1 MYQLHHSVVITSK
14 LSQAVKHTWT
24 GTVWNRLWPWA
35 DKVGKHRRACFT
47 SAAEKT
53 ILKANKLLPGPGQLF
68 TLGFGI
74 RVMMLSIGL
83 YCFLEVQSGTG
94 RGQWDPKRLTLL
106 VPSRPSG
113 QSWPPVTLVGLG
125 RGNTWPWSEMPGFTL
140 TITGHDNNWGK
151 CSQGTS
157 VPSQCK
163 RYASVFLIFMFYYF
177 LFSTNI
183 FNFLNNFISTFIITS
198 SPASPNLPML
208 PYPPFKMMALSLII
222 IFF

>member
-24 GTVWNRLWPWA
+24 GTVWNRLRPWA

-94 RGQWDPKRLTLL
+94 RGQWGPKRLTLL

-125 RGNTWPWSEMPGFTL
+125 SGNTCLGVKCLGSPW
-140 TITGHDNNWGK
+140 
-151 CSQGTS
+151 
-157 VPSQCK
+157 PSQVMIIIE
-163 RYASVFLIFMFYYF
+163 ASVHRAL
-177 LFSTNI
+177 LC
-183 FNFLNNFISTFIITS
+183 
-198 SPASPNLPML
+198 PASIKDMQCF
-208 PYPPFKMMALSLII
+208 PYFYVLL
-222 IFF
+222 FFVFYKHF